1 MPGSLLWFST
11 AGELSYVIEVMVL
24 VWQEKK
30 DTQEVQ
36 K

>member
-1 MPGSLLWFST
+1 MPGTLLGFST
-11 AGELSYVIEVMVL
+11 AGKLSYAIEVMVL